1 MGNAVII
8 VMSYRL
14 NKDYENKS
22 KEKSKKKNL
31 SNYLYGK
38 YFFKDVS
45 CFSDTNPL
53 LRKKKSAKNL

>member
-14 NKDYENKS
+14 NKDYQNKS

-31 SNYLYGK
+31 SKYLYGK

-45 CFSDTNPL
+45 HFSDTNPL
-53 LRKKKSAKNL
+53 LRKEKG

>member
-14 NKDYENKS
+14 NKDYQNKS
-22 KEKSKKKNL
+22 KEKIKKKNL
-31 SNYLYGK
+31 SKYLYGK

-53 LRKKKSAKNL
+53 LRKKKNTKNL